1 MEEILE
7 KQGQTDPQMMELNF
21 EVQTLR
27 NKLAQASQ
35 IIERL
40 SDERALARLNF
51 LFKILENKDMFEK
64 EQLTKASNEIL
75 EVMFPEEYNTPNQEV
90 NE

>member
-1 MEEILE
+1 MEETLE
-7 KQGQTDPQMMELNF
+7 KQGQADPQIMELNF
-21 EVQTLR
+21 EVQTLKS
-27 NKLAQASQ
+27 KLAQASQ

-51 LFKILENKDMFEK
+51 LFKILENKDMFTE
-64 EQLTKASNEIL
+64 EPLTKASNEIL
-75 EVMFPEEYNTPNQEV
+75 EVMFPEEYGTQNKEV